1 MRGSHLYTN
10 PGADL
15 AAEASALGAVLAEG
29 DSLCPSSHACLPRAR
44 WTKPRGSE
52 RLPEIPAGAVQQP
65 RNVSLLPV
73 LQQSYS
79 RMDFPKV
86 LPFQEREKIYPWV
99 KACKQP
105 KNYSEECIPLALSRA
120 FACAQCQGALKAD
133 TRHCLDS
140 RELLQLGRGGPGG
153 HVRARAAHWPRT
165 ARFPGCWGSFCSQT
179 CCPNSGLL
187 LAGETAALL
196 NSVSLRL
203 SWVLLFGHT
212 CFAQLLE

>member
-86 LPFQEREKIYPWV
+86 LPFQKREKIYPWV
-99 KACKQP
+99 KARKQP
-105 KNYSEECIPLALSRA
+105 ENYSEESPFLWPFHVLLPVPSARVHSKLTPDTVSTVESSSSLAGV
-120 FACAQCQGALKAD
+120 AQEGTYAPG
-133 TRHCLDS
+133 
-140 RELLQLGRGGPGG
+140 LLTGPGQ
-153 HVRARAAHWPRT
+153 HASLAAGAASAPR
-165 ARFPGCWGSFCSQT
+165 
-179 CCPNSGLL
+179 
-187 LAGETAALL
+187 LA
-196 NSVSLRL
+196 
-203 SWVLLFGHT
+203 
-212 CFAQLLE
+212 AQIQGFF